1 MAVDCPD
8 IRKYFTIIP
17 PVLQETFCE
26 NSPLPGCCS
35 RSMGQGHKR
44 HPFAKVPLGICDIG
58 YSCHASL
65 LKSPQARKSSYT
77 LRSVE
82 MRFWRTASSSTMTMT
97 VSRYWL
103 IGSVS
108 VLSAGR
114 AAA

>member
-26 NSPLPGCCS
+26 NSPLPGCCPLLQ
-35 RSMGQGHKR
+35 GPGHKR
-44 HPFAKVPLGICDIG
+44 HPFAKVPLDMWNWQV
-58 YSCHASL
+58 YYASL

-77 LRSVE
+77 LRRVE